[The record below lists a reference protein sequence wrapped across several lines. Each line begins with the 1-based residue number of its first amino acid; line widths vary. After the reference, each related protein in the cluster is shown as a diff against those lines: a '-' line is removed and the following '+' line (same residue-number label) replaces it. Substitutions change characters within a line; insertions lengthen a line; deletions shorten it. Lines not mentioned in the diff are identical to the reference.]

1 MPLYRRIPK
10 FGFRSPNRIETK
22 PINLDVLQNLVDKL
36 KLKEIDPDTL
46 VKNGLAKKNSLIKI
60 LGRGKIKSKINIKSH
75 MFSKS
80 AIKSI
85 EKVGGKVQIIS
96 ND

>member
-1 MPLYRRIPK
+1 MTSLSALNNVHIPGLY
-10 FGFRSPNRIETK
+10 GNY
-22 PINLDVLQNLVDKL
+22 
-36 KLKEIDPDTL
+36 
-46 VKNGLAKKNSLIKI
+46 KKKDENSLIKI
-60 LGRGKIKSKINIKSH
+60 LGRGKIKSKVNIKSH

>member
-1 MPLYRRIPK
+1 MEELHPSYLGI
-10 FGFRSPNRIETK
+10 S
-22 PINLDVLQNLVDKL
+22 
-36 KLKEIDPDTL
+36 PDTL

>member
-1 MPLYRRIPK
+1 M
-10 FGFRSPNRIETK
+10 
-22 PINLDVLQNLVDKL
+22 
-36 KLKEIDPDTL
+36 
-46 VKNGLAKKNSLIKI
+46 KNGLAKKNSLIKI